1 MNYLIV
7 ECPHCKS
14 YIYILKN
21 EINCKIF
28 RHGVYKSN
36 NKQINPHMK
45 KEECDKL
52 IKQNLIFGCG
62 KPFKL
67 IKEKN
72 EYKAITCDYI

>member
-14 YIYILKN
+14 YIYILKK

-45 KEECDKL
+45 KEECDYLSRNKYSWFVSL
-52 IKQNLIFGCG
+52 L
-62 KPFKL
+62 L
-67 IKEKN
+67 LL
-72 EYKAITCDYI
+72 